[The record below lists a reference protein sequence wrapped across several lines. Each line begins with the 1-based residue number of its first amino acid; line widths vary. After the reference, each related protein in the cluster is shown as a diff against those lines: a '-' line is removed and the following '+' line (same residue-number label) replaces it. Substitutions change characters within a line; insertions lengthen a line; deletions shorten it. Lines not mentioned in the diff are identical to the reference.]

1 MSVFFEERKLVFPG
15 ELLAEGEF
23 SPGANVFRQGGR
35 IYASRIGLAVQEDHT
50 ISVVAL
56 RGVYEPKVG
65 DILLGKVID
74 LGGTSWFIDVGSP
87 YTGVLNASDVFGRGF
102 SPQTDDLSR
111 ALSIGDMIIAEV
123 LQFDR
128 TRGPFLTTR
137 GPGLGKITRGRIE
150 KVTPAKIPRVIG
162 KKGSM
167 IQLLARETGCELTV
181 GKNGWI
187 LIAGKS
193 SEDEELVSTAIR
205 KIEREAHVPGLTDR
219 VTELLKSRGKRGG

>member
-15 ELLAEGEF
+15 ELLAEGDF
-23 SPGANVFRQGGR
+23 SVGANVFREGGR
-35 IYASRIGLAVQEDHT
+35 LYAGRIGLAVQEDHMV
-50 ISVVAL
+50 SVIAL

-65 DILLGKVID
+65 DVVLGKVID
-74 LGGTSWFIDVGSP
+74 LGGSSWFVDIGCP
-87 YTGVLNASDVFGRGF
+87 YTGVLNASDVYGRGF
-102 SPQTDDLSR
+102 SPQTDDLSN
-111 ALSIGDMIIAEV
+111 ALAIGDMVIAEV

-150 KVTPAKIPRVIG
+150 KVTPAKIPRLIG

-167 IQLLARETGCELTV
+167 ISLLRGETGCDLTV
-181 GKNGWI
+181 GKNGWV
-187 LIAGKS
+187 LVAGKS
-193 SEDEELVSTAIR
+193 AEDEELVGMAIR

-219 VTELLKSRGKRGG
+219 MAEFLKSRGKRGG

>member
-15 ELLAEGEF
+15 ELLAEGDF
-23 SPGANVFRQGGR
+23 SAGANVFRQGGR

-50 ISVVAL
+50 VSVIAL

-65 DILLGKVID
+65 DLILGKVID
-74 LGGTSWFIDVGSP
+74 LGGSSWLLDIGSP

-102 SPQTDDLSR
+102 SPQSDELSK
-111 ALSIGDMIIAEV
+111 ALAIGDVVIAEV

-128 TRGPFLTTR
+128 TRGPLLTIR
-137 GPGLGKITRGRIE
+137 GPGLGKVTRGRIE

-167 IQLLARETGCELTV
+167 ISLLTRETGCELTV

-187 LIAGKS
+187 LIAGKTW
-193 SEDEELVSTAIR
+193 EDEELVSAALR

-219 VTELLKSRGKRGG
+219 MTEFLKSRGKRGV